1 MFCTALGSS
10 SSPEDWRNFDV
21 QIESYDKDGD
31 IISLHTEGDFHLLH
45 SYMPHDRFIKV
56 HATVTAPQLSP
67 TVDTVLDSSASVA
80 TQTLEKDLTK
90 SEDKDDQKIVN
101 AIADLFSIAALSM
114 KAGVTA
120 AKHEID
126 VVKKTSENNIKGV
139 RKLSKDSLKVAKK
152 LSKESFKQVR
162 NVLKN
167 GTDCAAGS
175 PLPHKSSPAESSPPH
190 DSTHLPTAET
200 PVVPNKIEVEPT
212 PEPPFIHGRHTC
224 DQCLTTP
231 VIGKRFHALN
241 LPDYD
246 LCESCYG
253 NYKGTE
259 IVFEDVRL
267 GKFQSVALLFVTIIL
282 GWSDHS

>member
-1 MFCTALGSS
+1 
-10 SSPEDWRNFDV
+10 
-21 QIESYDKDGD
+21 
-31 IISLHTEGDFHLLH
+31 
-45 SYMPHDRFIKV
+45 
-56 HATVTAPQLSP
+56 
-67 TVDTVLDSSASVA
+67 VA

-175 PLPHKSSPAESSPPH
+175 PLTHKSSPAESSTHDDEDYVPPSLANFVANAH
-190 DSTHLPTAET
+190 RALEEQQKEFLNDNTPNGTNIGSTHLPTAGT

-231 VIGKRFHALN
+231 VVGKRFHALN